1 MSQPVRD
8 FLILLAVLAAC
19 VLAGPARGADSAIE
33 ITLEQQPDGAW
44 RLRYALPAA
53 QRRLDLGPSLGG
65 ARGRDWRV
73 LTEGVVL
80 TSEKGRDYL
89 APEKRGAT
97 LSGVD
102 IAVTPRANGLMKDY
116 ETAAPLGAGAVLYT
130 GHFIPFTE
138 NGWRADTVISVR
150 PLKDGVASA
159 FGETAPA
166 FENWISPQ
174 RHPAFIYAGP
184 PVKLSG
190 GAFIDPSV
198 NGWVKEETETL
209 LPALFAWYAQ
219 AFAAPLERAP
229 DMFLAMGDA
238 SEAGRLRY
246 HGDALPGQFMIT
258 LSGGGWE
265 SPANGARELLRRG
278 IAHEAAHLF
287 QARAR
292 PSGGD
297 APDWI
302 HEGAADALANE
313 ALEGIGLISRAEA
326 DAARTAARYECETE
340 LAGGSLNAA
349 AAAGRWR
356 AVYACGHALAVAAAR
371 AHNKEGS
378 VALFWRDFLA
388 ASAANDGYDLSVFL
402 SVIEAQDGDRVADG
416 IRRFAYS
423 RYAQPARELAKLA
436 GE

>member
-1 MSQPVRD
+1 M
-8 FLILLAVLAAC
+8 AVLTASVFAC
-19 VLAGPARGADSAIE
+19 LARASGPTVE
-33 ITLEQQPDGAW
+33 ITLEQQQGGAW
-44 RLRYALPAA
+44 RLRYALPAP
-53 QRRLDLGPSLGG
+53 QRRVDLGPSLAG
-65 ARGRDWRV
+65 ARARDWRV
-73 LTEGVVL
+73 LTKGVELV
-80 TSEKGRDYL
+80 SEKGRDWL
-89 APEKRGAT
+89 VPAKRGERLA
-97 LSGVD
+97 GID

-138 NGWRADTVISVR
+138 NGWRADAVINVR
-150 PLKDGVASA
+150 PRGGGVVSA

-190 GAFIDPSV
+190 GAFMEPSV
-198 NGWVKEETETL
+198 NGWVREETETL
-209 LPALFAWYAQ
+209 LPGLFAWYSQ
-219 AFAAPLERAP
+219 AFAAPPERAP
-229 DMFLAMGDA
+229 DMFLAMGDQ

-246 HGDALPGQFMIT
+246 QGDALPGQFMIT

-265 SPANGARELLRRG
+265 SPANGARDLLRSG
-278 IAHEAAHLF
+278 IAHEAAHLW

-313 ALEGIGLISRAEA
+313 ALEGIGLISHAEA
-326 DAARTAARYECETE
+326 ATARAAARYECETE
-340 LAGGSLNAA
+340 LAGGSLDKAA
-349 AAAGRWR
+349 AGGRWR

-388 ASAANDGYDLSVFL
+388 ASAANKGYDLPLFL
-402 SVIEAQDGDRVADG
+402 SVIEARGGGDVADG

-423 RYAQPARELAKLA
+423 RYAQPARELAMLA